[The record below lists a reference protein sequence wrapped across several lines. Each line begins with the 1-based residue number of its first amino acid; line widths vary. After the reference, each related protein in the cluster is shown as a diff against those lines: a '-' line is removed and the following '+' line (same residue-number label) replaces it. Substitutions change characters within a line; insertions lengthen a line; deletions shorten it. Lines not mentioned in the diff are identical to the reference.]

1 MLGITKQWQIE
12 VMQTF
17 SARSRMLRLHFWYF
31 GFSSINMT
39 FVKNFM
45 RKNTFLKTNFQSPSK
60 VLMFQKNFVIWNA
73 LTVRERPFY
82 IIKTS
87 VLTALEYYSN
97 FCWKVVSF
105 A

>member
-1 MLGITKQWQIE
+1 
-12 VMQTF
+12 
-17 SARSRMLRLHFWYF
+17 
-31 GFSSINMT
+31 
-39 FVKNFM
+39 M

-87 VLTALEYYSN
+87 VLTALEYYSI
-97 FCWKVVSF
+97 FAERSF
-105 A
+105 PLLSGICKYKKYRILEFF